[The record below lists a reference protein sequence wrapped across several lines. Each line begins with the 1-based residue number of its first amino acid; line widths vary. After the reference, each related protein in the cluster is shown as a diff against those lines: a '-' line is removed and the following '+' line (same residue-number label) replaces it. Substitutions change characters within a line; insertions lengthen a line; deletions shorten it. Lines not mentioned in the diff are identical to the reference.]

1 MHFKT
6 ASSMTTK
13 KSAWSLIELV
23 TIISVLALLG
33 TVLFPAL
40 ARTGS
45 NSHSFQCMNNLRQ
58 LMAAMLM
65 YSHENHDLFPPNPD
79 DGSILWCPGQA
90 GVGSADEFNSDLLKD
105 PSRSL
110 LAPYIQKNV
119 ALFKCPTDSR
129 SGRSTA
135 PSSLGQT
142 VPAARTISMNAAVG
156 TDPYSPNAKLAV
168 NGAWLDGN
176 HTNTRNGPWATYGKT
191 TDITLPSPSFLFVLL
206 DEDPLSIND
215 GSFAISMASSIMIDW
230 PGTLHNFSGSFA
242 YADGRSE
249 IHKWKDKRTLL
260 TSSPVSIVSM
270 PGSPDIAWLQQR
282 TSIHK

>member
-1 MHFKT
+1 
-6 ASSMTTK
+6 
-13 KSAWSLIELV
+13 
-23 TIISVLALLG
+23 
-33 TVLFPAL
+33 
-40 ARTGS
+40 
-45 NSHSFQCMNNLRQ
+45 
-58 LMAAMLM
+58 MAAMLM